1 MSRSIKKGPYI
12 NKKLVARIEKMN
24 ANPADKKVLKTW
36 DRSCT
41 ILPSMVGHTISV
53 HNGRKHIPV
62 YVKSEMVGHKLGEFS
77 PTRTFKS
84 HGGVKAIAAKGK
96 KG

>member
-12 NKKLVARIEKMN
+12 NQKLSDKIDAMNVKMEKR
-24 ANPADKKVLKTW
+24 PVKTW

-41 ILPSMVGHTISV
+41 ILPSFVDHTIQV
-53 HNGRKHIPV
+53 YNGKKFIPV
-62 YVKSEMVGHKLGEFS
+62 FIKSEMVGHKLGEFS
-77 PTRTFKS
+77 PTRTFPG
-84 HGGVKAIAAKGK
+84 HGGVKALKTKGK

>member
-1 MSRSIKKGPYI
+1 MSRSIKKGPYV
-12 NKKLVARIEKMN
+12 NKKLVDRVEAMNKKNEK
-24 ANPADKKVLKTW
+24 KILKTW
-36 DRSCT
+36 CRACT
-41 ILPSMVGHTISV
+41 IVPEMVGHTISV

-77 PTRTFKS
+77 PTRTFHS
-84 HGGVKAIAAKGK
+84 HGGVKAIKAKGK

>member
-12 NKKLVARIEKMN
+12 NQKLVDKIQAMN
-24 ANPADKKVLKTW
+24 AKNEKKQIKTW

-41 ILPSMVGHTISV
+41 ILPSFVEHTIQV
-53 HNGRKHIPV
+53 YNGKKFIPV
-62 YVKSEMVGHKLGEFS
+62 YIKSEMVGHKLGEFAA
-77 PTRTFKS
+77 TRTFPG
-84 HGGVKAIAAKGK
+84 HGGIKAIKAKGK